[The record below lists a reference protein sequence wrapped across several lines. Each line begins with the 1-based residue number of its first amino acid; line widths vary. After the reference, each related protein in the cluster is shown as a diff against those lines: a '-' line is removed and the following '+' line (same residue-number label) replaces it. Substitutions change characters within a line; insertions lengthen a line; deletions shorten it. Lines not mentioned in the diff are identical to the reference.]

1 MTAPQNPRRPGAWI
15 PQQRYTP
22 GVGAHRTTPDT
33 PHRPRQSFYEIA
45 NPLGYE
51 EKRVGMG
58 GGVNSER
65 HIQDLMG
72 GMSVVFIFAMAIIS
86 SLAFPP
92 LFIVWIGV
100 AIWVGF
106 VHVIQPYGQKQLAW
120 EAEQRD
126 RAAGV
131 LPPEHAAPAQ
141 RWYPGAPQ

>member
-1 MTAPQNPRRPGAWI
+1 MTAPQNPRRSGAWT

-22 GVGAHRTTPDT
+22 GVGAHYTTPDT
-33 PHRPRQSFYEIA
+33 PHRPASSFREIA

-51 EKRVGMG
+51 EKRLGMG

-65 HIQDLMG
+65 HTQDLMG
-72 GMSVVFIFAMAIIS
+72 GMSVVIILAAALVS
-86 SLAFPP
+86 SIAFPP
-92 LFIVWIGV
+92 LFALWVFLGVWILV
-100 AIWVGF
+100 VKIAV
-106 VHVIQPYGQKQLAW
+106 PYGERQLAW